1 MLYTN
6 LKKTYKTK
14 IIIALDYSSKKKA
27 LMLIKNL
34 NPKFYRLKIGK
45 EMFFLFGINFLKKII
60 HLGFKVFL
68 DLKLN
73 DIPNTVF
80 RAIKSFSKLNLWMIS
95 IHASGGKDM
104 MKSAKSAI
112 KFFKKPPLLI
122 SVTVLSSF
130 SNKNLNEIGIYSSI
144 NKQILLL
151 AKLSKKIGLDGVVCP
166 GSAVK
171 DIKKILGADFKIIT
185 PGVRMLNS
193 SLHDQKNVITPE
205 KAVNLKIDYIVLG
218 RIITFSQNPINDLK
232 KIFLLINNKKK
243 NFNILNINKI
253 SN

>member
-1 MLYTN
+1 MLYQS
-6 LKKTYKTK
+6 LKKIYTTK

-27 LMLIKNL
+27 LSLIKNL

-60 HLGFKVFL
+60 NLGFKIFL

-80 RAIKSFSKLNLWMIS
+80 KAIKSFSHLKLWMIS
-95 IHASGGKDM
+95 IHASGGRDM
-104 MKSAKSAI
+104 MIAAKSAI
-112 KFFKKPPLLI
+112 KYFKKPPLLI

-130 SNKNLNEIGIYSSI
+130 STKNLCDIGIYSSI

-151 AKLSKKIGLDGVVCP
+151 SKLSKEMGLDGVVCP

-171 DIKKILGADFKIIT
+171 NIKNFLGKNFKIIT
-185 PGVRMLNS
+185 PGIRMLDNNF
-193 SLHDQKNVITPE
+193 HDQKNVITPE
-205 KAVNLKIDYIVLG
+205 QAVKLKIDYIVLG
-218 RIITFSQNPINDLK
+218 RIITLSKNPINDLK
-232 KIFLLINNKKK
+232 NIFLLTNNKK
-243 NFNILNINKI
+243 NIFEY
-253 SN
+253 